1 MTRKKRTA
9 INRIT
14 GVTYKKQT
22 GEILR
27 IWYGVSGDNVIDV
40 KHSQKCQYSAF
51 TRRFKP
57 LKQVDEK
64 DIKKAIREARKWL
77 KSSSASN

>member
-1 MTRKKRTA
+1 MRRKQPLPTHDP
-9 INRIT
+9 IT

-27 IWYGVSGDNVIDV
+27 IWYGMLGDNVIDV
-40 KHSQKCQYSAF
+40 KHRRKCRYSAF

-57 LKQVDEK
+57 IRAVDEK
-64 DIKKAIREARKWL
+64 ELKKALREARKWL
-77 KSSSASN
+77 KAAV